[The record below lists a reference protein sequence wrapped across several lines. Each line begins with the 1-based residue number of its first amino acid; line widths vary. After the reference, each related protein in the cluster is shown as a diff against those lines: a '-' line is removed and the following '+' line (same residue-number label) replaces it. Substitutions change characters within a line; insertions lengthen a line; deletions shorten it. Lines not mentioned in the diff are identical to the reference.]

1 MKAYIVWYEE
11 LGYEVTIPIDENDN
25 LLWDKS
31 DLDQIK
37 DYELQLFG
45 NERCDD
51 YFQRH
56 EYSRKEGI
64 DLAQQLIESDIQEKI
79 WEPEE
84 IQVLTVYPKT
94 AEDYLSEKSLDELE
108 TAFFEQF
115 NSTKYVSELFE
126 LIPEDV
132 LYGWLIEQFEK
143 EFTLQELKEVF
154 EDE

>member
-1 MKAYIVWYEE
+1 MYV
-11 LGYEVTIPIDENDN
+11 
-25 LLWDKS
+25 S
-31 DLDQIK
+31 
-37 DYELQLFG
+37 
-45 NERCDD
+45 
-51 YFQRH
+51 FQNVARFVFA
-56 EYSRKEGI
+56 I
-64 DLAQQLIESDIQEKI
+64 ILAQQLIESDIQEKI

-154 EDE
+154 EDEQTGDYTGGFLWMHRTGF

>member
-11 LGYEVTIPIDENDN
+11 LGYEVTIPIDENGN

-94 AEDYLSEKSLDELE
+94 AENYLSEKSLDELE
-108 TAFFEQF
+108 TAFFAQF

-143 EFTLQELKEVF
+143 EFTLQEFKEVF

>member
-1 MKAYIVWYEE
+1 MKVYIVWYEE

-94 AEDYLSEKSLDELE
+94 EKDYLSEKSLDELE

-115 NSTKYVSELFE
+115 NSTKYVQELFE
-126 LIPEDV
+126 LIPEDA

>member
-11 LGYEVTIPIDENDN
+11 LGYEVTIPIDENGN

-37 DYELQLFG
+37 DYELKLFG
-45 NERCDD
+45 NKKCNNH
-51 YFQRH
+51 FHRH
-56 EYSRKEGI
+56 NYSRKKGI
-64 DLAQQLIESDIQEKI
+64 ILAQQLIESDIRENI

-84 IQVLTVYPKT
+84 IQQLTVYPKT
-94 AEDYLSEKSLDELE
+94 AKDYLAEKSLDELK
-108 TAFFEQF
+108 TAFYEQF
-115 NSTKYVSELFE
+115 NITNYVPELFD
-126 LIPEDV
+126 LIPKDV
-132 LYGWLIEQFEK
+132 LYSWLTVQFEK